1 MQKIYAQRN
10 LLFFL
15 IFLALLFTVAGIL
28 GAIFTNLKY
37 LFMLIGS
44 CLFLALIPLLLYN
57 KIYYNEEKIKFHFL
71 IRKLELKWDDVKEIS
86 LKKDFL
92 LGYDVIFNFS
102 EATNEEFNSFYEYGE
117 FCIEYQYDTLYVTCV
132 NKKDIAKLLEN
143 YKGKIVNIKNLF

>member
-37 LFMLIGS
+37 LFMLLGS

-71 IRKLELKWDDVKEIS
+71 IRKLELKWEDVK
-86 LKKDFL
+86 
-92 LGYDVIFNFS
+92 
-102 EATNEEFNSFYEYGE
+102 
-117 FCIEYQYDTLYVTCV
+117 
-132 NKKDIAKLLEN
+132 
-143 YKGKIVNIKNLF
+143 